1 MTNFYFGL
9 KYSGGDL
16 SNAGSEIDFKIAT
29 RKTASL
35 EANNSKKNRELEKTA
50 SLEPRVCEGL
60 V

>member
-1 MTNFYFGL
+1 MYTNPSYLAVFGTL
-9 KYSGGDL
+9 ANSQKPRIWR
-16 SNAGSEIDFKIAT
+16 EIAA

-35 EANNSKKNRELEKTA
+35 DAYNREKKRELEKTA